1 MGHGW
6 KEYETKQTQAWFVT
20 TGYLTRLLA
29 NHPERFNDCT
39 HLIIDEVHERSVD
52 TDILCL
58 LCRRLLETNK
68 KIRLVLMSATLAT
81 KLYKEYFNV
90 PEEPIHVG
98 VRTFPI
104 TEYFVEDLKRF
115 HLAPKEAKAAL
126 AIQKECEQK
135 RLNSAPS
142 GTELQKR
149 FSLAAHLAKTV
160 GKPGSSVLIFV
171 PGKERIAHE
180 IRHYH
185 EPSIELT
192 PFFDHVGMNEIV
204 AITECIDSFHMTGI
218 RYSCCPI
225 HSEIPFEDQ
234 MDAFNAPES
243 DEVKIIIAT
252 NAAES
257 SVTLPNVDHVICLG
271 LCRQIM
277 YNPTSHRQMLSP
289 CWISRASATQRAGR
303 TGRVRP
309 GNVYRLY
316 TKNAFESFME
326 EFDPGEIRRVPLDSI
341 ILMLKQMLH
350 EEVIPVLQQ
359 CIEPP
364 QMETIDRSFQSLHRS
379 GFLVE
384 ANDQADITSL
394 GAFVSSLGIDLTLG
408 SLVGLGIQFGVAAEA
423 IEMAAVMSFPK
434 TPFQITSPM
443 FHDPATFNEVTA
455 EGYVAR
461 CHFDANLY
469 SEPLS
474 LMNALWDYHMAPNK
488 MKWCLHYRIAIARMK
503 QLVATRNSL
512 RKRVAAY
519 FGINEPHLMLEN
531 PPAHMPHAKT
541 VILRLLQ
548 VWVFSDI
555 IIESPPSKNP
565 LEANGSISLSLQ
577 KGKKQQ
583 VEKSHLDQVLMADRH
598 PYEIQHIA
606 DMDQSGHFEHHGAF
620 DLNRFI
626 SEFEKK
632 LVSYM
637 IETDIDM
644 ACCYNRGNFYL
655 FTNDEKAFGENV
667 AKLFDSVGGIVSDSL
682 VVASCDSNVKRR
694 GLLERK
700 CGTWSVRV
708 GDGESRQSLEEGT
721 PKDAKQKQFRRI
733 HSQPSDESDIVS
745 LCYLMNDALVGGEV
759 ASVLFWEFLPALGK
773 KKKKKKSRAV
783 ETANQ
788 SFSVISRGAC
798 QAISKND
805 LQDLLGTQEINVL
818 SRGDDTTKIR
828 FLPKQSSPF
837 PYNGPGKEL
846 LATSHATK
854 DSSWN
859 RPLFQDVPEGA
870 RLLSLLVS
878 GQRRGGQ
885 RLRFTKGNEKGDPE
899 DTLDITLDKG
909 QTDMTRRWE
918 RLGMSGPVF
927 VPENTVSASATNT
940 TGPLFACCSNS
951 LEIKGGMMK
960 VEGMTLLPPNPLFL
974 LLAFLS
980 FGLEPNVSF
989 TWNQMGHA
997 TDDNGR
1003 SEKKKLQAAMS
1014 WLKERTQKS
1023 GKGTNRSETKW
1034 NEIDA
1039 KERIQTAISF
1049 HNSCS
1054 DLGETLLCFPE
1065 MILSL
1070 CNLFSFVDGYEVAP
1084 WESLADKAFTPNNLA
1099 RWRNEGRSTVR
1110 ENLPTP
1116 NTVKREFTP
1125 MKEQKK
1131 TPVKE
1136 PKKTPVKEQKK
1147 KPNSSQSPRTPNETR
1162 ASTPSIANTPPQPR
1176 QADKIQSSGGNG
1188 KGKRKD
1194 EKLQIE
1200 RHFSD
1205 DIIQASSKWF
1215 ATSQDEILETFDF
1228 PSTNILAL
1236 LFQIYNDD
1244 VLDDTTT
1251 TEKNYILLN
1260 AEHWEISS
1268 YTNSK
1273 GKVLYRVRL

>member
-1 MGHGW
+1 
-6 KEYETKQTQAWFVT
+6 
-20 TGYLTRLLA
+20 
-29 NHPERFNDCT
+29 
-39 HLIIDEVHERSVD
+39 
-52 TDILCL
+52 
-58 LCRRLLETNK
+58 
-68 KIRLVLMSATLAT
+68 
-81 KLYKEYFNV
+81 
-90 PEEPIHVG
+90 
-98 VRTFPI
+98 
-104 TEYFVEDLKRF
+104 
-115 HLAPKEAKAAL
+115 
-126 AIQKECEQK
+126 
-135 RLNSAPS
+135 
-142 GTELQKR
+142 
-149 FSLAAHLAKTV
+149 
-160 GKPGSSVLIFV
+160 
-171 PGKERIAHE
+171 
-180 IRHYH
+180 
-185 EPSIELT
+185 
-192 PFFDHVGMNEIV
+192 MNEIV
-204 AITECIDSFHMTGI
+204 AITECIDNFHVTGI

-234 MDAFNAPES
+234 MDAFNAPEN

-277 YNPTSHRQMLSP
+277 YNPVSHRQMLSP

-316 TKNAFESFME
+316 TRHAFESFME

-379 GFLVE
+379 SFLVE
-384 ANDQADITSL
+384 ANDQADITAL
-394 GAFVSSLGIDLTLG
+394 GSFVSSLGIDLTLG

-423 IEMAAVMSFPK
+423 IEMAAIMSFPK
-434 TPFQITSPM
+434 TPFQMTSPM
-443 FHDPATFNEVTA
+443 FHDPATFNEITA

-488 MKWCLHYRIAIARMK
+488 MKWCLYYRIAIARMK

-512 RKRVAAY
+512 RKRVADY
-519 FGINEPHLMLEN
+519 FGINEDRLMLEN

-555 IIESPPSKNP
+555 IIECPPSKNQ

-583 VEKSHLDQVLMADRH
+583 VEKRHLDQVLLPERH

-620 DLNRFI
+620 ALNQFI

-655 FTNDEKAFGENV
+655 FTNDEKTFGENV
-667 AKLFDSVGGIVSDSL
+667 ATLFHSVGGIVSDSL
-682 VVASCDSNVKRR
+682 VVASCDPNVKRR

-708 GDGESRQSLEEGT
+708 GDVESRQILEQGT
-721 PKDAKQKQFRRI
+721 SKDAKQKQFRKI
-733 HSQPSDESDIVS
+733 HAQQSYESDFVP
-745 LCYLMNDALVGGEV
+745 LCYLMNDALIGGEV
-759 ASVLFWEFLPALGK
+759 TSVLFWEFLPAKG
-773 KKKKKKSRAV
+773 KKKKKSRAV
-783 ETANQ
+783 ETINQ

-798 QAISKND
+798 QAISKFD
-805 LQDLLGTQEINVL
+805 LQDLLGTQEIHAIA
-818 SRGDDTTKIR
+818 RGDNTTKIR
-828 FLPKQSSPF
+828 FLPKQRSPF
-837 PYNGPGKEL
+837 PYDGPGKEL

-854 DSSWN
+854 DSSWS
-859 RPLFQDVPEGA
+859 RPLFQDIPEGA
-870 RLLSLLVS
+870 RLLSVLVS

-909 QTDMTRRWE
+909 QSDMTRRWE
-918 RLGMSGPVF
+918 RLGKGGSVF
-927 VPENTVSASATNT
+927 VPENTVPASATNT
-940 TGPLFACCSNS
+940 VGPLFACCSNS

-997 TDDNGR
+997 TGDNGQ
-1003 SEKKKLQAAMS
+1003 SEKKRLQAAIS
-1014 WLKERTQKS
+1014 WLNDQTQMS
-1023 GKGTNRSETKW
+1023 GKGTNSSETKW

-1039 KERIQTAISF
+1039 KERIQTAMSF
-1049 HNSCS
+1049 HDSCS
-1054 DLGETLLCFPE
+1054 DVGETLLCFPE
-1065 MILSL
+1065 MIISL

-1099 RWRNEGRSTVR
+1099 RWRNERRTTVK
-1110 ENLPTP
+1110 EKPYTP
-1116 NTVKREFTP
+1116 SFVKRERTP
-1125 MKEQKK
+1125 KANN
-1131 TPVKE
+1131 
-1136 PKKTPVKEQKK
+1136 VKEQKK

-1162 ASTPSIANTPPQPR
+1162 TSKPSIANTPQPR
-1176 QADKIQSSGGNG
+1176 QNDKTETNGGNG
-1188 KGKRKD
+1188 EGKRKD

-1200 RHFSD
+1200 RHFPD
-1205 DIIQASSKWF
+1205 GIIQASSRWF
-1215 ATSQDEILETFDF
+1215 ATSQNEELGDTEF

-1236 LFQIYNDD
+1236 LFQMYNDE
-1244 VLDDTTT
+1244 VLGEMSTN
-1251 TEKNYILLN
+1251 EKNSISLD
-1260 AEHWEISS
+1260 AEDWEISS

-1273 GKVLYRVRL
+1273 GRVLYQVRL